1 VSVSNALA
9 RGRDSG
15 GYRSIRAASVQFCT
29 GSELMKNAMRTYD
42 VRGHDTPKRARP
54 ASARRTKAT
63 TRQHD
68 RSSDELV
75 AEHLRLAEHV
85 ARRYTH
91 TSEPLDDLVQVAR
104 IGLIKAARR
113 WDPDRGSAFTTF
125 AVPTILGELRRHFRD
140 RTWTIR
146 PPRDLQELYLAV
158 NRAREGLWQELGREP
173 TAQDVAER
181 LDRTVEEVVD
191 AFVAADAYA
200 PTSLDARLR
209 TDDLDGAT
217 GHDLLVDD
225 GRDLEDRENRVA
237 VEQLAAGLSDRDR
250 EVVRL
255 RFAEDML
262 QREIAA
268 RVGCSQM
275 HVSRILRDAVRQ
287 MRQRADA
294 S

>member
-1 VSVSNALA
+1 MENA
-9 RGRDSG
+9 
-15 GYRSIRAASVQFCT
+15 T
-29 GSELMKNAMRTYD
+29 RTNQ
-42 VRGHDTPKRARP
+42 VRGHDAAKRVRP

-63 TRQHD
+63 TRQRD
-68 RSSDELV
+68 RSPDELV
-75 AEHLRLAEHV
+75 AQHLRLAEHI
-85 ARRYTH
+85 ARRYAH
-91 TSEPLDDLVQVAR
+91 TSEPFDDLVQVAR
-104 IGLIKAARR
+104 IGLINAARR

-173 TAQDVAER
+173 TAEDVAAR
-181 LDRTVEEVVD
+181 LDRTVEEVVA
-191 AFVAADAYA
+191 AFVAGDAYA

-209 TDDLDGAT
+209 TDDPDGAS
-217 GHDLLVDD
+217 GQDFLVDD
-225 GRDLEDRENRVA
+225 RRDLEDGENRIA
-237 VEQLAAGLSDRDR
+237 VEQLAAGLSHRDR

-255 RFAEDML
+255 RFTEDML
-262 QREIAA
+262 QHQIAA

-275 HVSRILRDAVRQ
+275 HVSRILHDAVRQ
-287 MRQRADA
+287 MQQRADT